1 MPEYD
6 VVDIGVRCVYGKIPL
21 TLAVRDLLPVLAP
34 ARTPPSGMP
43 PTPPKP

>member
-21 TLAVRDLLPVLAP
+21 TPAVHDLL
-34 ARTPPSGMP
+34 RFR
-43 PTPPKP
+43 